1 MRSLTTNQ
9 IRSINSARH
18 SALEQRAFSMLQDEA
33 RIANELQRQDP
44 QLGRTNAL
52 RLAKDIVSE
61 KFT

>member
-1 MRSLTTNQ
+1 MRSLTTSQ
-9 IRSINSARH
+9 IHSINSARR

-44 QLGRTNAL
+44 QLGRTDAL

-61 KFT
+61 KFD